1 MNKSYLNQRIE
12 SKDGF
17 TIIESIAALFIL
29 SILISISIPNFMKV
43 IYKAKQSE
51 ASLSFSNFIKAS
63 KVFYSEFGI
72 LPRNARDLGNY
83 IPIKACCV
91 KCSPGQNNKSC
102 NKNDA
107 FSLRKSSA
115 ESWNT
120 PSGNYSIKMISRN
133 NELYF
138 IAKPTINFKGYGVTA
153 CYNGL
158 SGISQIIKSKDH
170 NNLTIPNCKN
180 EISKIDKFSNP
191 QKGEKFI
198 LK

>member
-1 MNKSYLNQRIE
+1 LNKSYLNQRIE

-17 TIIESIAALFIL
+17 TVIESIAALFIL

-43 IYKAKQSE
+43 IYRAKQSE

-63 KVFYSEFGI
+63 KIFYSEFGI

-91 KCSPGQNNKSC
+91 KCSPSQNNKSC

-107 FSLRKSSA
+107 FSIRKSTA

-120 PSGNYSIKMISRN
+120 PSGNYSIKMFNRN
-133 NELYF
+133 NELFF
-138 IAKPTINFKGYGVTA
+138 IAKPTKNFKGYGVTA

-158 SGISQIIKSKDH
+158 SGISQIIESENH
-170 NNLTIPNCKN
+170 NNLTIPNCKS
-180 EISKIDKFSNP
+180 EISKIDKFSKP
-191 QKGEKFI
+191 QKGEKFL